1 MASLGDILGAA
12 TGNDSAKQLFLWGI
26 LYGLIGSVFDPVTQ
40 QISQEVWE
48 AATAGGP
55 GRALSADLL
64 AVMVVRGW
72 IDQDTASVAARKTGI
87 VEADFARMVN
97 NARNPIS
104 PEEAAVALRRK
115 IIPDT
120 AAPGVAAFNTAIAE
134 GNLGDQWGPVIQQ
147 LATVIPTPA
156 DVLQGVLTGQVP
168 AGVDPVDLYT
178 QVGGQAVDPNT
189 GFNWYDF
196 MFNTRGAAPTP
207 NEAAEMARRGI
218 IPWGT
223 PDKPPVIQGPGAV
236 SFYQAFLEG
245 PWRDK
250 WVGPWEGLSV
260 YLPPPRTVTTLL
272 RAGAITVA
280 RAQQI
285 YEQSGLTP
293 EDADAYIASA
303 TAAKTTAAKNLNEAT
318 VEQLYLD
325 KLIDEPT
332 AVQYLA
338 ALGYNPGEADLIL
351 QSAGLRQTLA
361 DLNKNIGR
369 VGSYYIGKHIDQATA
384 RTLLA
389 QLQLPAAQIDQ
400 LVTGWTIDRSATLQ
414 HLSRADIAT
423 AVEYGVLTEAE
434 GFTMIE
440 ALGYTPF
447 DAWVIMSNRAHA
459 PLPDRPA
466 AGPVPVQ

>member
-1 MASLGDILGAA
+1 MASLGDILGGAA
-12 TGNDSAKQLFLWGI
+12 SNDAARQLFLWGI
-26 LYGLIGSVFDPVTQ
+26 LYGLVGSVFDPVTQ
-40 QISQEVWE
+40 EISQEVWE
-48 AATAGGP
+48 AGVESGLH
-55 GRALSADLL
+55 RALSADLL

-72 IDQDTASVAARKTGI
+72 IDQPTAAAEAAKTGI
-87 VEADFARMVN
+87 DGTDFGRMVN

-115 IIPDT
+115 IIPET

-168 AGVDPVDLYT
+168 AGTDPRALYT
-178 QVGGQAVDPNT
+178 QVGGQATDPNT
-189 GFNWYDF
+189 GFDWYEF

-207 NEAAEMARRGI
+207 NEAAEMARKGI
-218 IPWGT
+218 IPWG
-223 PDKPPVIQGPGAV
+223 DGSDGPVVQGPGEV

-245 PWRDK
+245 PWRNK
-250 WVGPWEGLSV
+250 WEGPWRQNTV

-280 RAQQI
+280 QAQQI
-285 YEQSGLTP
+285 YQQSGLTP
-293 EDADAYIASA
+293 QMADAYIASA
-303 TAAKTTAAKNLNEAT
+303 TAAKTTAAKNLNEAA
-318 VEQLYLD
+318 VETLYLD

-332 AVQYLA
+332 AAGYLE
-338 ALGYNPGEADLIL
+338 ALGYNPTEANLIL
-351 QSAGLRQTLA
+351 QSAGLRQTMA
-361 DLNKNIGR
+361 DLNKNISR
-369 VGSYYIGKHIDQATA
+369 IGSYYIGKHIDQPTA

-389 QLQLPAAQIDQ
+389 QLGLPAAQVDQ

-414 HLSRADIAT
+414 HLTPAQIAT

-434 GFTMIE
+434 GFTMLE

-459 PLPDRPA
+459 PLPNRPA
-466 AGPVPVQ
+466 AGPQPVQ